1 MMLRPEKQADPP
13 ASAENSMRTT
23 GEEALQVVRP
33 PTPEQV
39 QNCCIINTIWRF
51 YWKCDLHFNDLK
63 RGHLHTASGPTEMSE
78 ALSILA
84 SSSSNWLPAVMA
96 ALEEMMELVNIA
108 ITPLLSEIAKNIE
121 AIILNMHDVHSSLT
135 ANEGA
140 PCPWSEELRSFVS
153 RVVKDHFTTLVCK
166 QAIMERLRGLSRRAV
181 VQATT
186 NVFLVKASGQGT
198 SAAGESLLRS
208 NLIKGLNE
216 LEQAL

>member
-1 MMLRPEKQADPP
+1 
-13 ASAENSMRTT
+13 
-23 GEEALQVVRP
+23 
-33 PTPEQV
+33 
-39 QNCCIINTIWRF
+39 
-51 YWKCDLHFNDLK
+51 
-63 RGHLHTASGPTEMSE
+63 MSE

-121 AIILNMHDVHSSLT
+121 AIILNMHDVHSSLL
-135 ANEGA
+135 ASEGA

-186 NVFLVKASGQGT
+186 NVFLVKPQGSQQTSGDDGQRQ
-198 SAAGESLLRS
+198 SRESLLRS

-216 LEQAL
+216 LEEALAPLITSPGGLITVADCGQLLKKTKPLLLASPENILKGIRSLDSEEELKEGEKEVSDEGVVLLGRFL